1 MSTKTKNLKL
11 IKPDVTDE
19 VTQTIKDLAT
29 NFDLLDA
36 LYPVGSIYQSTKPT
50 DPGTFLGGTWSPING
65 VFLLAQSQKHPVGS
79 TGGEEE
85 HTLTVAEMPSHNHDT
100 SMLYGNT
107 WGSGNQ
113 WTAYSSGDVTNY
125 RFRVDATGGNQPHN
139 NMPPYKSVFMWER
152 TA

>member
-1 MSTKTKNLKL
+1 MSSKTKNMGLT
-11 IKPDVTDE
+11 KPDVTDE
-19 VTQTIKDLAT
+19 IQQSIKDIAK

-36 LYPVGSIYQSTKPT
+36 MWPVGAIYQSTKPT
-50 DPGTFLGGTWSPING
+50 DPSTFLGGTWSPING

-100 SMLYGNT
+100 SMHYGT
-107 WGSGNQ
+107 DSGGGYQ
-113 WTAYSSGDVTNY
+113 WTARSADTYTNY
-125 RFRVDATGGNQPHN
+125 RFKVDPTGGNQPHN
-139 NMPPYKSVFMWER
+139 NMPPYRSVFMWER

>member
-50 DPGTFLGGTWSPING
+50 DPGTFLGGVWSPING

-85 HTLTVAEMPSHNHDT
+85 HTLTVAEMPSHTHDLT
-100 SMLYGNT
+100 RVLWHDRGDVG
-107 WGSGNQ
+107 GSGKTGIID
-113 WTAYSSGDVTNY
+113 WGDALATE
-125 RFRVDATGGNQPHN
+125 ATGGGKPHN
-139 NMPPYKSVFMWER
+139 NMPPYRSVFMWER

>member
-1 MSTKTKNLKL
+1 MSSKTKNMGLT
-11 IKPDVTDE
+11 KPDVTDE
-19 VTQTIKDLAT
+19 IQQNIKDIAK

-100 SMLYGNT
+100 SM
-107 WGSGNQ
+107 
-113 WTAYSSGDVTNY
+113 
-125 RFRVDATGGNQPHN
+125 
-139 NMPPYKSVFMWER
+139 YKSVFMWER

>member
-11 IKPDVTDE
+11 VKSDVTDD
-19 VTQTIKDLAT
+19 VTQTIKDMAT

-36 LYPVGSIYQSTKPT
+36 MWPVGTIYQSTKPT

-100 SMLYGNT
+100 SMHYGT
-107 WGSGNQ
+107 DWGGGNQ
-113 WTAYSSGDVTNY
+113 WSAASADTHTDY

-139 NMPPYKSVFMWER
+139 NMPPYRSVFMWER